1 LNFITRSTNSLTNN
15 VIGIFM
21 SLVKSIGNKKV
32 NFDFNKN
39 FISIFIDKINTSD
52 LQFINQTLKDLHP
65 SDVANLIENLP
76 YENRVKLME
85 IESFNLAPEIFIELN
100 ESVQSE
106 VLQLLSIDSISN
118 IIKRL
123 ESDNA
128 VAILENLE
136 LSKKNLIL
144 DKLPPKDRFL
154 LEEGLSYPE
163 DSAAR
168 IMQREFTAIPSDWTV
183 GQTIDYLRESKD
195 LPQEFLEI
203 FIVDNDFKPI
213 GIVPSS
219 RVLRTSRDS
228 KMNSIMRE
236 MPVLI
241 SVNMDKEEVGYTF
254 ENYNLLSAGVVN
266 KDNKLVGM
274 ITADDVVTV
283 VQEEAE
289 EDVLRLAGVGDE
301 EITDSVFVK
310 TKRRFN
316 WLLVNLATAL
326 LASWVISIFGAEIE
340 KVVAL
345 AFLMPIVASMGGNAG
360 MQTLAVT
367 IRAIAT
373 KELSS
378 SNINKIVGKEFFI
391 GVLNGIIFAVITGVV
406 VLLWFKQIDLSI
418 IIAASMVLNMIV
430 AGLFGILIPVTL
442 KKFKI
447 DPALA
452 SSVFVTTVTDVI
464 GFLSFL
470 GIGSLVFL

>member
-1 LNFITRSTNSLTNN
+1 
-15 VIGIFM
+15 M
-21 SLVKSIGNKKV
+21 SLIKSIGNKKV
-32 NFDFNKN
+32 NLDFNKN
-39 FISIFIDKINTSD
+39 FITIFSDKINVSD
-52 LQFINQTLKDLHP
+52 LQFINQTLKELHP
-65 SDVANLIENLP
+65 SDVANLIENLSF
-76 YENRVKLME
+76 ETRVKLIE
-85 IESFNLAPEIFIELN
+85 IESFSIAPEIFIELN
-100 ESVQSE
+100 ESIQSE
-106 VLQLLSIDSISN
+106 VLLLLSIDSISN

-123 ESDNA
+123 ESDDA
-128 VAILENLE
+128 VSILENLD
-136 LSKKNLIL
+136 LDKKNLIL

-154 LEEGLSYPE
+154 LEEGLSSPE

-203 FIVDNDFKPI
+203 FIVDNEFKPI

-219 RVLRTSRDS
+219 RVLRTARDS
-228 KMNSIMRE
+228 KMNTIMRD

-241 SVNMDKEEVGYTF
+241 SVNMDKEEVGQAF
-254 ENYNLLSAGVVN
+254 ENYNLVSAGVVN
-266 KDNKLVGM
+266 KNNKLVGM
-274 ITADDVVTV
+274 ITADDIVTV

-289 EDVLRLAGVGDE
+289 EDVLRLAGVGNE

-316 WLLVNLATAL
+316 WLLINLATAL

-378 SNINKIVGKEFFI
+378 SNINKIVIKEFFI
-391 GVLNGIIFAVITGVV
+391 GVLNGIIFAIITGIVV
-406 VLLWFKQIDLSI
+406 QLWFKQFDLSI
-418 IIAASMVLNMIV
+418 IIAASMILNMIV

-442 KKFKI
+442 KKMNI

>member
-1 LNFITRSTNSLTNN
+1 
-15 VIGIFM
+15 M
-21 SLVKSIGNKKV
+21 SLIKSLGDNKV
-32 NFDFNKN
+32 NLDFNKN
-39 FISIFIDKINTSD
+39 FITTFSDKINNSD
-52 LQFINQTLKDLHP
+52 IKFINQTLKDLHP

-76 YENRVKLME
+76 EETRTKLIE
-85 IESFNLAPEIFIELN
+85 LESFSIAPEIFIELN
-100 ESVQSE
+100 ESIQSD
-106 VLQLLSIDSISN
+106 VLKLLSIDSIAN

-128 VAILENLE
+128 VAILENLD
-136 LSKKNLIL
+136 LVKKNLIL

-168 IMQREFTAIPSDWTV
+168 IMQREFTAVPSDWTV

-213 GIVPSS
+213 GTAPSS
-219 RVLRTSRDS
+219 RVLRASRDS
-228 KMNSIMRE
+228 KMNAIMRE

-241 SVNMDKEEVGYTF
+241 SVNMDKEEVGHTF
-254 ENYNLLSAGVVN
+254 ENYNLVSAGVVN
-266 KDNKLVGM
+266 KNNKLVGM

-289 EDVLRLAGVGDE
+289 EDVLRLAGVGNE
-301 EITDSVFVK
+301 EITDTVFVK
-310 TKRRFN
+310 TRRRFN

-378 SNINKIVGKEFFI
+378 SNINKIVGKEFLI
-391 GVLNGIIFAVITGVV
+391 GVLNGIIFAIITGIIVH
-406 VLLWFKQIDLSI
+406 LWFKQIDLSV

-442 KKFKI
+442 KKMNI

>member
-1 LNFITRSTNSLTNN
+1 
-15 VIGIFM
+15 M
-21 SLVKSIGNKKV
+21 SLIKSIGNKKV

-39 FISIFIDKINTSD
+39 FISTFIEKINSSD
-52 LQFINQTLKDLHP
+52 LKFINQTLKDLHP

-76 YENRVKLME
+76 EETRVKLIE
-85 IESFNLAPEIFIELN
+85 IESFSIAPEIFIELN
-100 ESVQSE
+100 ESIQSE
-106 VLQLLSIDSISN
+106 VLQLLSIDSVSN

-128 VAILENLE
+128 VAILENLDLE
-136 LSKKNLIL
+136 KKNLIL
-144 DKLPPKDRFL
+144 NKLPPKDRFL

-163 DSAAR
+163 DSAAC

-203 FIVDNDFKPI
+203 FIVDNEFKPI

-219 RVLRTSRDS
+219 RVLRTSRDA
-228 KMNSIMRE
+228 KMNLIMRE

-241 SVNMDKEEVGYTF
+241 SVNMDKEEVGHTF
-254 ENYNLLSAGVVN
+254 ENYSLVSAGVVN
-266 KDNKLVGM
+266 KNNKLVGM

-301 EITDSVFVK
+301 EITDTVFVK

-378 SNINKIVGKEFFI
+378 SNINKIVGKEFLI
-391 GVLNGIIFAVITGVV
+391 GVLNGIIFAIITGLIVQ
-406 VLLWFKQIDLSI
+406 LWFKQIDLSI
-418 IIAASMVLNMIV
+418 IIAASMILNMMV

-442 KKFKI
+442 KKMKI

>member
-1 LNFITRSTNSLTNN
+1 
-15 VIGIFM
+15 M
-21 SLVKSIGNKKV
+21 SLIKSIGNKKV
-32 NFDFNKN
+32 NLDFNKN
-39 FISIFIDKINTSD
+39 FITVFSAKINVGD
-52 LQFINQTLKDLHP
+52 LQFINQSLKDLHP
-65 SDVANLIENLP
+65 SDTANLIENLS
-76 YENRVKLME
+76 YETRVKLIE
-85 IESFNLAPEIFIELN
+85 IESFNIAPEIFIELN
-100 ESVQSE
+100 ESIQSE
-106 VLQLLSIDSISN
+106 VLHLISIDSISE

-123 ESDNA
+123 ESDDA
-128 VAILENLE
+128 VSILENLD
-136 LSKKNLIL
+136 LNKKNLIL

-203 FIVDNDFKPI
+203 FIVDNEFKPI
-213 GIVPSS
+213 GTVPSS
-219 RVLRTSRDS
+219 RVLRTARDS
-228 KMNSIMRE
+228 KMNTIMRE

-241 SVNMDKEEVGYTF
+241 SVNMDKEEVGITF
-254 ENYNLLSAGVVN
+254 ENYNLVSAGVVN
-266 KDNKLVGM
+266 KNNKLVGM

-289 EDVLRLAGVGDE
+289 EDVLRLAGVGNE
-301 EITDSVFVK
+301 EITDTVFVK

-373 KELSS
+373 KELTS
-378 SNINKIVGKEFFI
+378 SNINKIITKEFFI
-391 GVLNGIIFAVITGVV
+391 GVLNGIIFAIITGIIVQF
-406 VLLWFKQIDLSI
+406 WFKQFDLSI

-442 KKFKI
+442 KKINI

>member
-1 LNFITRSTNSLTNN
+1 
-15 VIGIFM
+15 M
-21 SLVKSIGNKKV
+21 SLIKSIGNKKV
-32 NFDFNKN
+32 NLDFNKN
-39 FISIFIDKINTSD
+39 FITTFSDKINIGD

-65 SDVANLIENLP
+65 SDVANLIENLS
-76 YENRVKLME
+76 YETRVKLIE
-85 IESFNLAPEIFIELN
+85 IESFNVAPEIFIELN
-100 ESVQSE
+100 ESIQSE
-106 VLQLLSIDSISN
+106 VLLVLSIDSISN

-123 ESDNA
+123 ESDDA
-128 VAILENLE
+128 VSILENLE
-136 LSKKNLIL
+136 LEKKNLIL

-203 FIVDNDFKPI
+203 FVVDNEFKPI

-219 RVLRTSRDS
+219 RVLRTARDS
-228 KMNSIMRE
+228 KMNLIMRE

-241 SVNMDKEEVGYTF
+241 SVNMDKEEVGQAF
-254 ENYNLLSAGVVN
+254 ENYNLVSAGVVN
-266 KDNKLVGM
+266 KNNKLVGM
-274 ITADDVVTV
+274 ITADDIVTV

-289 EDVLRLAGVGDE
+289 EDVLRLAGVGNE

-378 SNINKIVGKEFFI
+378 SNINKIVGKEFLI
-391 GVLNGIIFAVITGVV
+391 GVLNGIIFAIITGIIVQ
-406 VLLWFKQIDLSI
+406 LWFKQFDLSI

-442 KKFKI
+442 KKMNI

>member
-1 LNFITRSTNSLTNN
+1 
-15 VIGIFM
+15 M
-21 SLVKSIGNKKV
+21 SLIKSIGNKKV

-39 FISIFIDKINTSD
+39 FITTFSDKINISD
-52 LQFINQTLKDLHP
+52 LQFINQTVKDLHP
-65 SDVANLIENLP
+65 SDIANLIENLSH
-76 YENRVKLME
+76 ETRVKLIE
-85 IESFNLAPEIFIELN
+85 IESFNIAPEIFIELN
-100 ESVQSE
+100 ESIQGE
-106 VLQLLSIDSISN
+106 VLQLLSIDSVSN

-123 ESDNA
+123 ESDDA

-136 LSKKNLIL
+136 LDKKNLIL
-144 DKLPPKDRFL
+144 EKLPPKDRFL

-213 GIVPSS
+213 GTVPSS

-236 MPVLI
+236 VPVLI
-241 SVNMDKEEVGYTF
+241 SVNMDKEEVGHTF
-254 ENYNLLSAGVVN
+254 ENYNLVSAGVVN
-266 KDNKLVGM
+266 KNNKLVGM

-301 EITDSVFVK
+301 EITDTVFLK
-310 TKRRFN
+310 TRRRFN

-378 SNINKIVGKEFFI
+378 SNINKIITKEFFI
-391 GVLNGIIFAVITGVV
+391 GVLNGIIFAIITAAIVQ
-406 VLLWFKQIDLSI
+406 LWFKQSDLSI

-430 AGLFGILIPVTL
+430 AGLCGILIPVTL
-442 KKFKI
+442 KKLKI

>member
-1 LNFITRSTNSLTNN
+1 
-15 VIGIFM
+15 M
-21 SLVKSIGNKKV
+21 SLIKSIGSKKV

-39 FISIFIDKINTSD
+39 FISTFIEKISSSD
-52 LQFINQTLKDLHP
+52 LQFITQTLKDLHP

-76 YENRVKLME
+76 EETRVKLIEM
-85 IESFNLAPEIFIELN
+85 ESFNIAPEIFIELN
-100 ESVQSE
+100 ESIQSE
-106 VLQLLSIDSISN
+106 VLQLLSNDSIAN
-118 IIKRL
+118 IVKRL

-136 LSKKNLIL
+136 LEKKNSIL

-183 GQTIDYLRESKD
+183 GQTIDYLIESKD

-219 RVLRTSRDS
+219 RVLRTARDS
-228 KMNSIMRE
+228 KMSLIMRE

-241 SVNMDKEEVGYTF
+241 SVNMDKEEVGHTF
-254 ENYNLLSAGVVN
+254 ENYNLVSAGVVN
-266 KDNKLVGM
+266 KNNKLVGM

-316 WLLVNLATAL
+316 WLLVNLGTAL

-378 SNINKIVGKEFFI
+378 SNINKIIGKEFLI
-391 GVLNGIIFAVITGVV
+391 GVLNGIIFAIITGAVV
-406 VLLWFKQIDLSI
+406 QLWFKQIDLAI

-442 KKFKI
+442 KKMKI

>member
-1 LNFITRSTNSLTNN
+1 
-15 VIGIFM
+15 M
-21 SLVKSIGNKKV
+21 SLVKSTGNKKV
-32 NFDFNKN
+32 NLDFNKE
-39 FISIFIDKINTSD
+39 FINVFTDKIKSGDTT
-52 LQFINQTLKDLHP
+52 FINQTLKDLHE
-65 SDVANLIENLP
+65 SDVANLIENLSF
-76 YENRVKLME
+76 ETRAKL
-85 IESFNLAPEIFIELN
+85 IELEDFNIDPEIFIEIN

-106 VLQLLSIDSISN
+106 VLQSLSSESISK

-123 ESDNA
+123 ESDNSIK
-128 VAILENLE
+128 ILENLDKN
-136 LSKKNLIL
+136 KKTSVL

-163 DSAAR
+163 DTAAR
-168 IMQREFTAIPSDWTV
+168 LMQREFTAVPSNWTV
-183 GQTIDYLRESKD
+183 GQTIDYLRENKD
-195 LPQEFLEI
+195 LPEEFLEI

-213 GIVPSS
+213 GTVPSS

-228 KMNSIMRE
+228 KMSLIMTE

-241 SVNMDKEEVGYTF
+241 SVNTDKEEVGHTF
-254 ENYNLLSAGVVN
+254 ENYNLVSAGVVN

-283 VQEEAE
+283 VQDEAE
-289 EDVLRLAGVGDE
+289 EDALRLAGVGDE

-316 WLLVNLATAL
+316 WLLLNLLTAL
-326 LASWVISIFGAEIE
+326 LATWVISKFGASIE
-340 KVVAL
+340 QMVAL

-373 KELSS
+373 KELSAG
-378 SNINKIVGKEFFI
+378 NFNTVVGKEFLI
-391 GVLNGIIFAVITGVV
+391 GILNGIIFALITAIIVQV
-406 VLLWFKQIDLSI
+406 WFKEINLSLL
-418 IIAASMVLNMIV
+418 IAISMILNMIV
-430 AGLFGILIPVTL
+430 AGLFGILVPVSL
-442 KKFKI
+442 KKLNI

-452 SSVFVTTVTDVI
+452 SSVFVTTITDVI

-470 GIGSLVFL
+470 GIGSYFFLN